1 MVNGSGI
8 VDLLVTTPNGN
19 VFKNEE
25 VASLTAKAELWRGS
39 TVDTTK
45 VSYKWAVMDAS
56 VTATSS
62 TGYDADFGIGWR
74 KLSDTADKYTGTA
87 TNTLTVYAAAVNS
100 YAVFKCCAQD
110 TDSASASYN
119 TKFFDV
125 ATFIDNSD
133 PLQIIVTSTGGD
145 VFKNGQG
152 TTVLTAVCYQ
162 AGSEVDAAGNG
173 SYTWTKYNKDGVVD
187 TSWGTNG
194 SKTGKT
200 LSVSSADVDTKATF
214 MVVVALWGGG
224 EMIASAQFTIISLC
238 DVVTSDTPPENPYEG
253 QLWVD
258 TSVTPPETKIWDGN
272 EWVVQNDIETIR
284 TTISILTEK
293 DAQFQQTI
301 DGLNSYVATLTETV
315 ETASN
320 DQGVLEERVLNSE
333 SRVSELEHTVNGL
346 SVTMQEQYIGGINY
360 VQNSSGLNG
369 ITDDWSYSGTVKT
382 DASTDTQN
390 NTISDSCFVLG
401 AYSSLSQYIRG
412 VVPGT
417 YTISVRAKKTSTMSG
432 YFYVT
437 YNGNKTKYLFN
448 KSTAFDWTDY
458 SVTLTDVT
466 DPTLRIYCYCRDA
479 SIYLADIMISEG
491 AIPRKWTPAPN
502 EIYTQEVK
510 IDKRGIEVSNSASS
524 QRTVITNTE
533 FAGYYND
540 EVIFTLN
547 KDETQTKKTT
557 VDGELTVGKT
567 KFVPMPTASE
577 GLNIVILD

>member
-1 MVNGSGI
+1 MSKAQGQFTIIDYNDALTLTGYIGSNLAKTQMYNPDNGSYTPDWKTKNLVLTPSLYVIGTTSDQIATANVTSVKWYVGDSNTAITAGTNYALSGAKSHILTVKANVMAELPGIDYRCVITYKDESTGLSLTHPLTISFSRGAKSHILTVKANVMAELPGIDYRCVITYKDESTGLSLTHPLTISFSRVVNGSGI

-25 VASLTAKAELWRGS
+25 VASLAAKAELWRGS

-45 VSYKWAVMDAS
+45 VSYKWAVMDTS

-87 TNTLTVYAAAVNS
+87 TNTLTVYAAAVDS

-214 MVVVALWGGG
+214 MVVVA
-224 EMIASAQFTIISLC
+224 I
-238 DVVTSDTPPENPYEG
+238 
-253 QLWVD
+253 
-258 TSVTPPETKIWDGN
+258 
-272 EWVVQNDIETIR
+272 
-284 TTISILTEK
+284 
-293 DAQFQQTI
+293 
-301 DGLNSYVATLTETV
+301 
-315 ETASN
+315 
-320 DQGVLEERVLNSE
+320 
-333 SRVSELEHTVNGL
+333 
-346 SVTMQEQYIGGINY
+346 
-360 VQNSSGLNG
+360 
-369 ITDDWSYSGTVKT
+369 
-382 DASTDTQN
+382 
-390 NTISDSCFVLG
+390 
-401 AYSSLSQYIRG
+401 
-412 VVPGT
+412 
-417 YTISVRAKKTSTMSG
+417 
-432 YFYVT
+432 
-437 YNGNKTKYLFN
+437 
-448 KSTAFDWTDY
+448 
-458 SVTLTDVT
+458 
-466 DPTLRIYCYCRDA
+466 
-479 SIYLADIMISEG
+479 
-491 AIPRKWTPAPN
+491 
-502 EIYTQEVK
+502 
-510 IDKRGIEVSNSASS
+510 
-524 QRTVITNTE
+524 
-533 FAGYYND
+533 
-540 EVIFTLN
+540 
-547 KDETQTKKTT
+547 
-557 VDGELTVGKT
+557 
-567 KFVPMPTASE
+567 
-577 GLNIVILD
+577 